1 MNIVWSM
8 IRQLATS
15 KKVMIFLAGL
25 IVSFAAKK
33 GWHVTDEMA
42 LGILG
47 FFASLIVG
55 QGVADIGKP
64 AAQVQAVAMAQSEKG
79 TPAANKML
87 EEVTKV

>member
-42 LGILG
+42 ISILG
-47 FFASLIVG
+47 FFASLILG

-64 AAQVQAVAMAQSEKG
+64 AAQVQAVAAAQEEKG
-79 TPAANKML
+79 SAAATRML
-87 EEVTKV
+87 EEVTKI